1 MNPTVALVAYAGTGK
16 DTLVNELR
24 GGRLSLLSGEPE
36 GPDEPRW
43 VVYGPAVSDHHSL
56 RAILARRVLP
66 QVFSPANTEI
76 VRRYAFADA
85 LKVETHEWL
94 KLRGC
99 PADAFENVKNTLQ
112 CPHPLTGELATM
124 RGHYIGYGQL
134 RRRDD
139 PLVWARIVAQRIAR
153 EKFSQGCRRGHLGV
167 VTDFRFDNELLP
179 LHAELAALRANEAEA
194 DEHYPAAA
202 FVLTMRLYRE
212 EVKVAPRLEDRRVDS
227 EHNLDEY
234 LTHFLLVPPG
244 QFAAA
249 IKVFPQYAQY
259 VPLWYVVA
267 RK

>member
-24 GGRLSLLSGEPE
+24 GGRLSLSSGEPE
-36 GPDEPRW
+36 GPGEPRW
-43 VVYGPAVSDHHSL
+43 VVYGPPSAAL
-56 RAILARRVLP
+56 LARRVLP
-66 QVFSPANTEI
+66 QVFSPANTAI
-76 VRRYAFADA
+76 IRRYAFADA

-94 KLRGC
+94 RLRGC

-139 PLVWARIVAQRIAR
+139 PLVWARIVAQSIAR
-153 EKFSQGCRRGHLGV
+153 EKFSQGVKRGHLGV

-179 LHAELAALRANEAEA
+179 LHAALRESE
-194 DEHYPAAA
+194 DEGIEHDPAAA

-212 EVKVAPRLEDRRVDS
+212 EVKVAPQLEDRRIDS

-234 LTHFLLVPPG
+234 RTHFLLVPPG
-244 QFAAA
+244 QFMAAA
-249 IKVFPQYAQY
+249 KVFPQYAQY
-259 VPLWYVVA
+259 EPLWYAVA
-267 RK
+267 KK